1 MVNIYKLEENEFV
14 FGGCVNDGIKMPYK
28 DGFSRDLRV
37 WHSGNQAISA
47 LLTSKG
53 NYFYSKEPFKFEI
66 KDGSLIIESDF
77 EIKASRGDEKTLK
90 GAYIGLKNDFFTQ
103 DHKHPN
109 LDMFRYP
116 QYNTWIEF
124 GRDVNQEK
132 VKKYAEEIINKGYP
146 GAKAKFLDP
155 NPESWVASRWV
166 SRRLVRRSM
175 RYRGGPQISTALEP
189 GWCWSDLAERDLIGR
204 NQHCG
209 RMTGSRCRLSFFCL
223 HTKRS
228 GRGTGLADI
237 SRGRSLK

>member
-1 MVNIYKLEENEFV
+1 MVNRYKLEENEFV

-77 EIKASRGDEKTLK
+77 EIKASKGNEKTLK
-90 GAYIGLKNDFFTQ
+90 GAYIGLKNDFFIQ

-124 GRDVNQEK
+124 GRDVSQEK
-132 VKKYAEEIINKGYP
+132 VKKYAEEIINNGYP
-146 GAKAKFLDP
+146 SGVLMIDD
-155 NPESWVASRWV
+155 
-166 SRRLVRRSM
+166 
-175 RYRGGPQISTALEP
+175 
-189 GWCWSDLAERDLIGR
+189 CWSKDYGEW
-204 NQHCG
+204 
-209 RMTGSRCRLSFFCL
+209 
-223 HTKRS
+223 
-228 GRGTGLADI
+228 
-237 SRGRSLK
+237 